1 MIETLEQGVLLALT
15 LAAIAL
21 YFWLAFSLTAWL
33 WRKFTV
39 LVDARVYHAEHPV
52 SNKLV
57 LSMWQAAKATPI
69 MFFAPAIL
77 LWRWLK
83 NAMNRYIK
91 AVDQLLAEHQKGAT

>member
-15 LAAIAL
+15 IAAIAL
-21 YFWLAFSLTAWL
+21 YFWLAFSLSAWL

-39 LVDARVYHAEHPV
+39 LVDARFYHAKNPV

-77 LWRWLK
+77 LWHWLK
-83 NAMNRYIK
+83 NAMTRYIK